1 VRSSASSRFPTNGYF
16 QIPPKAAGLRVQMAL
31 IGSRHSDDLTM
42 RYRNPAAHGH
52 DP

>member
-16 QIPPKAAGLRVQMAL
+16 QIPPMAGGLHARTAL
-31 IGSRHSDDLTM
+31 IGSRRSDDLTM
-42 RYRNPAAHGH
+42 RSRILAARGH